1 MLKSMTIGKKFVTV
15 FLALV
20 VLMPGFAWFS
30 VTQLSN
36 MYLDTTKITNNV
48 IPSIRA
54 SSQMH
59 TALLDARWAELSIL
73 IAL

>member
-1 MLKSMTIGKKFVTV
+1 MRKSMTIGNKLITV
-15 FLALV
+15 FSALV
-20 VLMPGFAWFS
+20 VLMLGFAWFS

-36 MYLDTTKITNNV
+36 IYRDTTEITNNV

-59 TALLDARWAELSIL
+59 TALLDAQPG
-73 IAL
+73 